1 MIVNASIV
9 GPLNK
14 TGGGAYRPQELA
26 FRTPY
31 LIELVIVGGGAGGGT
46 SGGGGGG
53 GYYYDSIWVTPGT
66 TYTVTVGAGGS
77 AGSYPTPG
85 TRGSDSKFGNIT
97 AVGGGASNR
106 DQGTMFP
113 GMGVGGSGA
122 GVGATSVNNSSV
134 HFAAVSGQ
142 GNVGGSAA
150 AGGTNYAGGGGGG
163 AGGAGGNATD
173 STTSGGTGGIGTV
186 SAISGTSV
194 CGGGGGGYLTAV
206 TNQTMNAGTY
216 GGGNGGYRNAVPS
229 TVSPTAGTANTGG
242 GGGGGSSAGNGAA
255 GGSGRVELQYPGAK
269 RHTGTTGSPTDAA
282 NGGNWRVIWTSS
294 GTFTA

>member
-31 LIELVIVGGGAGGGT
+31 LIELVIVA
-46 SGGGGGG
+46 GGGGGGVCGGGGAG

-77 AGSYPTPG
+77 SGSYPTPG
-85 TRGSDSKFGNIT
+85 TRGSDSKFGNIV
-97 AVGGGASNR
+97 AVGGGAGTR
-106 DQGTMFP
+106 DSKQYAMSA
-113 GMGVGGSGA
+113 VGGSG
-122 GVGATSVNNSSV
+122 GGMSSGGGSANTDNP
-134 HFAAVSGQ
+134 AAVSGQ
-142 GNVGGSAA
+142 GNVGGSAPA
-150 AGGTNYAGGGGGG
+150 YGSNAPGGGGGG

-173 STTSGGTGGIGTV
+173 STNSGGTGGAGTT

-206 TNQTMNAGTY
+206 TNQTLNAGSS
-216 GGGNGGYRNAVPS
+216 GGGNGGYRNAVPA

-242 GGGGGSSAGNGAA
+242 GGGGGGSAGAGAA

-282 NGGNWRVIWTSS
+282 SGGNWRVIWTSS